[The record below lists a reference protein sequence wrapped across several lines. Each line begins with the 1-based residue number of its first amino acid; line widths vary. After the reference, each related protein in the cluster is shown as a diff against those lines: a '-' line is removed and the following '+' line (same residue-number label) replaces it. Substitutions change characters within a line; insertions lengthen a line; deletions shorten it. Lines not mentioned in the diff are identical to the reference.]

1 VTIGTGEAGTKEMG
15 TGAKEFRTGRGEGEP
30 VETGTGEEG
39 GTGEEVEGTKVGY
52 SREED
57 GV

>member
-1 VTIGTGEAGTKEMG
+1 MG
-15 TGAKEFRTGRGEGEP
+15 TGAKEVRPGTGEGEE
-30 VETGTGEEG
+30 V
-39 GTGEEVEGTKVGY
+39 GTGEEVEGTKAGY

>member
-1 VTIGTGEAGTKEMG
+1 MGTGTKE
-15 TGAKEFRTGRGEGEP
+15 FWTGRGE
-30 VETGTGEEG
+30 GEEG
-39 GTGEEVEGTKVGY
+39 GTGEEVEGTKAGY

>member
-1 VTIGTGEAGTKEMG
+1 MG
-15 TGAKEFRTGRGEGEP
+15 TGAKEVR
-30 VETGTGEEG
+30 TGTGE
-39 GTGEEVEGTKVGY
+39 GEEVEGTKAGY